1 MTNRT
6 TTRKLLRAVR
16 LDDSDLEVFEVTAEP
31 GEWMVPGG
39 FEFLSSADLN
49 LGGKQKQAFHSGF
62 LGVRT
67 FGRATL
73 AAITLASEG
82 DFNNAVQQLTENL
95 FVHCGAPDRAAA
107 AKAAMEE
114 VRFAESL
121 CAYDENT
128 LIAVE
133 RELTEDGVSE
143 RFKRFIP
150 TGADWEQ
157 SKPLV
162 YVEDRK
168 DS

>member
-1 MTNRT
+1 MANTS

-16 LDDSDLEVFEVTAEP
+16 LDDSDLHVYESVAEP

-39 FEFLSSADLN
+39 FQFLNIDSVELT
-49 LGGKQKQAFHSGF
+49 GKQKQAFQGGF

-73 AAITLASEG
+73 AAITLANEQ
-82 DFNNAVQQLTENL
+82 DFDEAVEQLADNL
-95 FVHCGAPDRAAA
+95 IVHHGAPDRAAA
-107 AKAAMEE
+107 VRAAREE
-114 VRFAESL
+114 LRFAESL
-121 CAYDENT
+121 CEYDENT

-133 RELTEDGVSE
+133 RDIEASGVSE

-150 TGADWEQ
+150 TGADWEEA
-157 SKPLV
+157 KPLV
-162 YVEDRK
+162 YVEDHD

>member
-1 MTNRT
+1 MAEHLA
-6 TTRKLLRAVR
+6 TRKLLRAVR
-16 LDDSDLEVFEVTAEP
+16 LDDSDLEVFEVAAEP

-39 FEFLSSADLN
+39 FEFLESTN
-49 LGGKQKQAFHSGF
+49 LELSGKQKQAFQSGF

-73 AAITLASEG
+73 AAITLATED
-82 DFNNAVQQLTENL
+82 DFNDAVAQLAENL
-95 FVHCGAPDRAAA
+95 VVRHGAPDRTAA
-107 AKAAMEE
+107 AKAAAEE
-114 VRFAESL
+114 VRFSESL
-121 CAYDENT
+121 CEYAENT

-133 RELTEDGVSE
+133 REATKGGISE

-157 SKPLV
+157 AQPLV
-162 YVEDRK
+162 YVEDQK